1 MKSQVIIL
9 PIAWH
14 QRKEESARILAA
26 AETAEQLLAAAGI
39 TSRIDDTDNYTPGQ
53 KMKYWWVS
61 LGGTGC
67 VGCFWCSGGC
77 GVLCWGGMICDGC
90 VAGYSGPFVPAG
102 WFHGKLCWRSCM
114 LLI

>member
-1 MKSQVIIL
+1 MLLQVIIL

-53 KMKYWWVS
+53 KMKYWWV
-61 LGGTGC
+61 LCVCGGGAQEGAQEGACGWIGEGKEVFMSVTGK
-67 VGCFWCSGGC
+67 G
-77 GVLCWGGMICDGC
+77 
-90 VAGYSGPFVPAG
+90 
-102 WFHGKLCWRSCM
+102 RR
-114 LLI
+114 